1 MSAAVLVW
9 DADLTYRCF
18 YDDEA
23 GTASIVSSRLA
34 DEATGHRLGPIVI
47 VVDAAR
53 TVCDIE
59 IRLEAGV
66 EASSAPPDQARQA
79 NDVMRLTAGAPSHPG
94 AHVHADWLIATL
106 QAARDGQ
113 WSQIGESPVYVL
125 TWGDELL
132 ALAARNPELDR
143 GGDKEAAWLDELEG
157 TDPNIRASSPV
168 AT

>member
-1 MSAAVLVW
+1 MSAVILVW

-34 DEATGHRLGPIVI
+34 DEATGHQLGPVIV

-53 TVCDIE
+53 TVCDVE
-59 IRLEAGV
+59 IRLEHGA
-66 EASSAPPDQARQA
+66 EASFSPPDQARRA
-79 NDVMRLTAGAPSHPG
+79 NGVMRVTAGSPSHPG

-106 QAARDGQ
+106 HAARDGH
-113 WSQIGESPVYVL
+113 WSQIGESAVYVL
-125 TWGDELL
+125 ARGDELL

-157 TDPNIRASSPV
+157 TDPVV
-168 AT
+168 A